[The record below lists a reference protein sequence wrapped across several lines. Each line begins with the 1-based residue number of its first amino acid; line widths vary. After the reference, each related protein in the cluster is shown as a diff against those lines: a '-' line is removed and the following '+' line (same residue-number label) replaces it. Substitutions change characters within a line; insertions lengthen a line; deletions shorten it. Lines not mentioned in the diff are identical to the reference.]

1 MLEVWKVLLGKEVYL
16 TANYLIVAVL
26 GKDRSRTMELDS
38 ILKIIDAVSQ
48 SEIMNFEIEDKD
60 FRLFIDKNVDNIIGN
75 EVHITSP
82 AQIPAMPAIPAMP
95 VQPPMAPV
103 VVEQK
108 AAEQPKSEKSKE
120 VSGNIIKSPIV
131 GTFYSAPGP
140 EAEDYV
146 KVGDKVRK
154 GQVLC
159 IIEAMKLMNE
169 IESEFDGEIAE
180 ILVKN
185 EQMVEFGQPLFKI
198 V

>member
-1 MLEVWKVLLGKEVYL
+1 
-16 TANYLIVAVL
+16 
-26 GKDRSRTMELDS
+26 MELDS
-38 ILKIIDAVSQ
+38 ILKIIDAVSK

-60 FRLFIDKNVDNIIGN
+60 FRLFIDKNVDQRIGS

-82 AQIPAMPAIPAMP
+82 NTMQMPAMP
-95 VQPPMAPV
+95 VPAMPLQQPMAPV
-103 VVEQK
+103 VTPSSIMMGQQV
-108 AAEQPKSEKSKE
+108 ASEQPKTDKNEEITGS
-120 VSGNIIKSPIV
+120 IIKSPIV
-131 GTFYSAPGP
+131 GTFYSAAGP

-146 KVGDKVRK
+146 KVGDKVKK

-169 IESEFDGEIAE
+169 IESEFDGEVAE
-180 ILVKN
+180 IFVKN

>member
-1 MLEVWKVLLGKEVYL
+1 
-16 TANYLIVAVL
+16 
-26 GKDRSRTMELDS
+26 MELDS

-48 SEIMNFEIEDKD
+48 STVMNFEIEDKD
-60 FRLFIDKNVDNIIGN
+60 FRLFIDKNADINPHAMNV
-75 EVHITSP
+75 S
-82 AQIPAMPAIPAMP
+82 AMPPMPAVQQP
-95 VQPPMAPV
+95 VVQVAAPAPV
-103 VVEQK
+103 VAAQPV
-108 AAEQPKSEKSKE
+108 AAEQPQAEASQEKA
-120 VSGNIIKSPIV
+120 GNIVKSPIV
-131 GTFYSAPGP
+131 GTFYSAAGP

-146 KVGDKVRK
+146 KVGDKVKK

-185 EQMVEFGQPLFKI
+185 EQMVEFGQPLFRI

>member
-1 MLEVWKVLLGKEVYL
+1 
-16 TANYLIVAVL
+16 
-26 GKDRSRTMELDS
+26 MELDS

-48 SEIMNFEIEDKD
+48 STVMNFEIEDKD
-60 FRLFIDKNVDNIIGN
+60 FRLFIDKNADINPHAMNV
-75 EVHITSP
+75 SAMP
-82 AQIPAMPAIPAMP
+82 PMPAMPAVQQP
-95 VQPPMAPV
+95 VVQVAAPAPV
-103 VVEQK
+103 VATQPV
-108 AAEQPKSEKSKE
+108 AAEQPQAGASQEKA
-120 VSGNIIKSPIV
+120 GNIVKSPIV
-131 GTFYSAPGP
+131 GTFYSAAGP

-146 KVGDKVRK
+146 KVGDKVKK

-185 EQMVEFGQPLFKI
+185 EQMVEFGQPLFRI

>member
-1 MLEVWKVLLGKEVYL
+1 
-16 TANYLIVAVL
+16 
-26 GKDRSRTMELDS
+26 MELES

-48 SEIMNFEIEDKD
+48 STVMNFEIEDKD
-60 FRLFIDKNVDNIIGN
+60 FRLFIDKNMDINPHAMNV
-75 EVHITSP
+75 S
-82 AQIPAMPAIPAMP
+82 AMPAVQQP
-95 VQPPMAPV
+95 VVQVAATAPV
-103 VVEQK
+103 VAAQPVAAQPV
-108 AAEQPKSEKSKE
+108 AAEQPVAASQEKA
-120 VSGNIIKSPIV
+120 GNIVKSPIV
-131 GTFYSAPGP
+131 GTFYSAAGP

-146 KVGDKVRK
+146 KVGDKVKK

-185 EQMVEFGQPLFKI
+185 EQMVEFGQPLFRI